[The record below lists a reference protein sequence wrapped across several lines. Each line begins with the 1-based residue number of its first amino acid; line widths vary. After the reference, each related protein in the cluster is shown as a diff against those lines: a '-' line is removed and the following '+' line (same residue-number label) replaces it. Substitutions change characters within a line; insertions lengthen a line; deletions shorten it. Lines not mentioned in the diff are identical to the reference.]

1 MASRNGSLQN
11 NGRTMKIVIPEPLP
25 ASATALLEAEGWTI
39 DTREGRSASK
49 LTADLADADALIV
62 RGGTKVTAALIAAAP
77 RLQVVARAGTGV
89 DNVDLDAAS
98 ARGILVLNA
107 PGANSISVAEH
118 ACALILASA
127 RSITRA
133 DADMKAGRWSKR
145 SLQGAELRGKTLGV
159 VGMGRIGR
167 EVARRARA
175 FEMTV
180 VAHDPFIAEQ
190 VAADLGI
197 DLLPLETLV
206 AQSDFITFHLP
217 STDATRGMVNR
228 ELLACCKPGAR
239 IINTAR
245 GDLVDEEALAEAI
258 ETGRIGGAALDVF
271 REEPPPD
278 TKLTGRPE
286 VVATPH
292 IGAATAEAQELV
304 GVEAATGVR
313 EYLRAGVV
321 RNAVNYP
328 SVNAEEFQ
336 SLQPYLILTER
347 MGRLLAQL
355 SGGRV
360 SGVGLRYY
368 GTLANETHEMLVG
381 SALIGIF
388 REVLSSTVTLVNARS
403 VAEQRGL
410 EVVESRSSR
419 AQNFTSLVSLKLHAD
434 GREYWAEGVVFEP
447 DQPRLVRLDGV
458 EVEVPLDAGTMIVIR
473 NSDQPGVIGEVGT
486 ILGRHGINISTF
498 ALGRDATGAIGVVR
512 VGTGGTNARAAE
524 PAVSDAVLAEI
535 RDVSAIRSAD
545 LVRL

>member
-304 GVEAATGVR
+304 GVEAATSVR

-434 GREYWAEGVVFEP
+434 GREYWAEGAVFEP